1 MTRDASTVTSRARR
15 LVALAAALP
24 LLLAACASAP
34 RTSDGYIALQSQ
46 HFT

>member
-1 MTRDASTVTSRARR
+1 MIRDASASAPRAMPRR
-15 LVALAAALP
+15 LAVVLF

-34 RTSDGYIALQSQ
+34 RTSDGYIALESQ